1 MGLLSLIA
9 QLSLDAS
16 GFRTGL
22 KQSEGA
28 VKGFSR
34 SVNSTVKSALVGAF
48 GVGAAIAATKSTVD
62 YASSIQD
69 MADRM
74 GIGVEAAQG
83 LSHAV
88 KQTGAEQGDLE
99 GAMKKTAV
107 AQQAALGGNEE
118 MLAAFQRLGV
128 SADDLKGKRFDEVF
142 LKISKSQEGALKS
155 GKQMTDVISVM
166 GKTAY
171 KLLPA
176 MRSGLAGAA
185 GDAQKLGLVM
195 SKETIGALDDFG
207 DKMETL
213 SLRFKVTFGSALV
226 EIADKVF
233 MLTDAVRVLGGM
245 MGRLSVSGGTG
256 GVMSGFKK
264 AFDLRGRP
272 EATQQERRKIL
283 DQMTGGGSGDTKPLT
298 QRIKEAYDS
307 SLKEIM
313 DERTKQETARLLS
326 RNSGINEDGDT
337 ALATR
342 MRSGTA
348 KVSTGGQLGYRTAGD
363 AGLASLLTESRQQ
376 TRLQRTIAKR
386 SEFPGSGGLD
396 GIFS

>member
-1 MGLLSLIA
+1 MSFLSLIA
-9 QLSLDAS
+9 QLGLDAT
-16 GFRTGL
+16 GFKVGL
-22 KQSEGA
+22 KQSESA

-34 SVNSTVKSALVGAF
+34 SVNSNIKAALVGAF

-69 MADRM
+69 MANRM

-88 KQTGAEQGDLE
+88 KQTGADQSDLE

-245 MGRLSVSGGTG
+245 MGRLSVSGGGG
-256 GVMSGFKK
+256 GVMAGFKK

-272 EATQQERRKIL
+272 EASQEERRKIL
-283 DQMTGGGSGDTKPLT
+283 DQMTGGGPEDTKPLAD
-298 QRIKEAYDS
+298 RIKEAYQD

-313 DERTKQETARLLS
+313 DERTARETAGFLS
-326 RNSGINEDGDT
+326 RQSGITGGGD
-337 ALATR
+337 AQGSVLK
-342 MRSGTA
+342 RSGSA
-348 KVSTGGQLGYRTAGD
+348 KVATGGQLGYRTAGD